1 MHYIVAALMLY
12 IGIIIRY
19 IRYIGI
25 INSNFYIRLFMYVH
39 LVMIH
44 FISEFNS
51 QGYFI
56 SKPVAGYLTDA
67 IGPKGTLSNEV
78 NQKRGCS

>member
-1 MHYIVAALMLY
+1 MHYIVATVMLY
-12 IGIIIRY
+12 ISIIIRY
-19 IRYIGI
+19 V
-25 INSNFYIRLFMYVH
+25 INSNFYIRLVLYVH

-51 QGYFI
+51 QEYFI

-78 NQKRGCS
+78 NQKRGCRDFNL